1 METQKIYLV
10 SYTTHSYEQ
19 VVSHYNA
26 YHSKDAANEAVINLW
41 QSIADYYYQKE
52 NLSYQMITHYQKEKL
67 DEIFT
72 GDRTHRMAIE
82 EILQEIAEL
91 DNPLPYFDMERNN
104 IYIKEIDF
112 VTPKI

>member
-41 QSIADYYYQKE
+41 QSIADYYFQKE
-52 NLSYQMITHYQKEKL
+52 NLSYQIIHHYQQEKL

-72 GDRTHRMAIE
+72 GNRTHRMAIK
-82 EILQEIAEL
+82 EIEQEIAEL
-91 DNPLPYFDMERNN
+91 ENPLPHFDVDRN
-104 IYIKEIDF
+104 IICIEDIKLIN
-112 VTPKI
+112 P